1 MYKQEPLS
9 DKVLKVGIVCCSNGQ
24 TREHEKTVKALETA
38 LRQLGMEPVFSPYIY
53 ERDSVFSGTAKERA
67 DSLMEFY
74 RDTSIRCIFDI
85 SGGDIA
91 NEVLPYLDYE
101 WIARSNKSFWGYS
114 DLTTI
119 INAIYTK
126 TGKASVL
133 YQIRNLV
140 YGDSERQQANFQ
152 SLIWHGNEELFQ
164 FRYRFVQ
171 RERMSGVVVG
181 GNIRCL
187 LKLAGT
193 PYWPDMKDKLLL
205 LEGYGGVVPQMVTYL
220 NQLTQI
226 GVFGQINGIIL
237 GTFTNM
243 EQEGCAPGIVELVK
257 QYAGNSL
264 PIVKTDELGHGID
277 SKGVIIGKELI
288 LEANSRN

>member
-114 DLTTI
+114 DLTTS

-140 YGDSERQQANFQ
+140 YGDSERQ
-152 SLIWHGNEELFQ
+152 
-164 FRYRFVQ
+164 
-171 RERMSGVVVG
+171 RMSGVVVG